1 MYRCHIDSLTQNF
14 QDAKTATEAG
24 LAKFPA
30 GALRRRRNNNDNDDE
45 NNDSITYTY
54 TYTYTY
60 TCNRTHGYESKHHR
74 ARDMSLLQRPPCC

>member
-30 GALRRRRNNNDNDDE
+30 GALRRIPPETPIR
-45 NNDSITYTY
+45 DS
-54 TYTYTY
+54 
-60 TCNRTHGYESKHHR
+60 
-74 ARDMSLLQRPPCC
+74 QF